1 MEDLPG
7 LIILDTLLSNRK
19 FMNIQ
24 EKRNMII
31 ERINIINEHTAL
43 VQYNIDI
50 GAQEKEGQPSFQSLI
65 EDFATKKEALLKAL
79 DDLQ

>member
-7 LIILDTLLSNRK
+7 LIILDTLLTNRK

-43 VQYNIDI
+43 VQSNIDI

>member
-43 VQYNIDI
+43 VQSNIDI